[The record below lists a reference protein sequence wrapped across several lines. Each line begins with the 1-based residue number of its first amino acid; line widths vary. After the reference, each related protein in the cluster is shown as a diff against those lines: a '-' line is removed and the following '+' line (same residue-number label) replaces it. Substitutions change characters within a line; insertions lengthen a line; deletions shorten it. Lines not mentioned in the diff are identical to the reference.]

1 MNKEKKYEDNSSK
14 KQKKKQVLT
23 IEKFYITL
31 NFDGDTNSM
40 SKNEIDN
47 ESAENSEII
56 CTNNN
61 NANNSEGIHN
71 EILPN
76 PINKNNILNNNDY
89 TISNDNLIEVGNR
102 VRNIIYIIDNFILVK
117 SILMG
122 NNFIVEY
129 HQKRKEIEDNYKKRR
144 KELDDNYERQ
154 INELDNI
161 FAERMKDL
169 MDSKDN
175 LVNCLNKL
183 EIQIKKIKLA
193 FSKNLNIPQNK
204 NSAGQPNNVNS
215 KNGMECP
222 MEVEQKEEKK

>member
-23 IEKFYITL
+23 IEKFHITL

-215 KNGMECP
+215 KNGMDCP

>member
-1 MNKEKKYEDNSSK
+1 LVIIRVK
-14 KQKKKQVLT
+14 
-23 IEKFYITL
+23 
-31 NFDGDTNSM
+31 NF
-40 SKNEIDN
+40 
-47 ESAENSEII
+47 
-56 CTNNN
+56 
-61 NANNSEGIHN
+61 
-71 EILPN
+71 L
-76 PINKNNILNNNDY
+76 
-89 TISNDNLIEVGNR
+89 
-102 VRNIIYIIDNFILVK
+102 YIIDNFILVK

-175 LVNCLNKL
+175 LFNCLNKL
-183 EIQIKKIKLA
+183 EIQIKKTKLT

-215 KNGMECP
+215 KNGMDCP
-222 MEVEQKEEKK
+222 MEVEHKEEKK

>member
-215 KNGMECP
+215 KNGMDCP